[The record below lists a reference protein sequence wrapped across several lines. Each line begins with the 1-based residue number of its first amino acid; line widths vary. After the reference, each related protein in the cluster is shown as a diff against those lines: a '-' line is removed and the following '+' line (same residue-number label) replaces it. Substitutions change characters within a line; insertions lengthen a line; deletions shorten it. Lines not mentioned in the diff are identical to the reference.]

1 LESLTLPGELIIA
14 PAGFGPPRRPWHATP
29 DERPRRPV
37 EGYGRERSS
46 DGCRG
51 PAALANKPGVAGVG
65 PPPTVELVPTL
76 PGPTNVVLVAVPLA
90 CHSQQS

>member
-1 LESLTLPGELIIA
+1 LESLTLPGELMIA
-14 PAGFGPPRRPWHATP
+14 PAGFGPPRRPRHATP

-37 EGYGRERSS
+37 EGYGGERSS

-51 PAALANKPGVAGVG
+51 PAALANKAGVAGVG
-65 PPPTVELVPTL
+65 PHPTVELV

>member
-1 LESLTLPGELIIA
+1 M
-14 PAGFGPPRRPWHATP
+14 
-29 DERPRRPV
+29 

-76 PGPTNVVLVAVPLA
+76 PGPTNVVLVAVPFTAVLTGFERTPRDNA
-90 CHSQQS
+90 EAASTGAVLCLRR